1 MDVVE
6 KAILM
11 AGINF
16 AEQVETFLEK
26 NGVNPGNI
34 KNFELIQ
41 KQNHKNMELI
51 LKKKAPFIFRI
62 FGRKNIIIA
71 STLINI
77 DSVVNDFIDK
87 IKEDEKKK
95 NQFMGTAAEDI
106 QAGDIVDFDSKN
118 GIIKKS
124 KTDLEKPLKPK
135 KATDEKNTPKKSL
148 KKKKRK
154 ASNVTKWKDSI

>member
-16 AEQVETFLEK
+16 ADQVETFLKK

-34 KNFELIQ
+34 KNYELIQ
-41 KQNHKNMELI
+41 KQDHKNMELI
-51 LKKKAPFIFRI
+51 LKKKTPFIFRLFWKKDI
-62 FGRKNIIIA
+62 VIA
-71 STLINI
+71 TSLINV
-77 DSVVNDFIDK
+77 DSVINDFIDK
-87 IKEDEKKK
+87 IAADEKKK

-106 QAGDIVDFDSKN
+106 QAGELVNFDKKS
-118 GIIKKS
+118 GIIKKAKS
-124 KTDLEKPLKPK
+124 NLEKPLKPK